1 MAATGLPTAAELE
14 LLEPYRD
21 RIPARV
27 FTHPVAL
34 PENESFGRNR
44 KTLLQADA
52 LLEEAGWVVKDFKRV
67 KEETGEPF
75 TLEFVVSAGDHE
87 RMLLPYVDNLKRLGI
102 EAVLRKVDSNLMSNR
117 LRRYQFDATIQQY
130 YQFKIPVPSWLR
142 SSFLSRYVDQPN
154 MGNFAG
160 VDSPAVDFLVE
171 KALSASSEEELST
184 AGRALDHW
192 EGLPEK
198 VLGIWEY
205 PLETFMGPAAVCDL
219 TSVRPVEGENDKGEI
234 VNKGQDISPDHLSNI
249 QTGDIVLMWSPY
261 RGSEQPILPAETAKW
276 LADKKIKM
284 LAVEMPGVNWETNA
298 QAPQPNNS
306 PTHRNMLGNNIPITY
321 PLVNVST
328 LTKERVFYIGLPL
341 SVERLEATWI
351 RAVAFEER

>member
-1 MAATGLPTAAELE
+1 MVARIKRLNGDIEEGKPDILGLPW
-14 LLEPYRD
+14 
-21 RIPARV
+21 I
-27 FTHPVAL
+27 
-34 PENESFGRNR
+34 
-44 KTLLQADA
+44 
-52 LLEEAGWVVKDFKRV
+52 LEEGVAEYDNTFYTWVGGWKD
-67 KEETGEPF
+67 
-75 TLEFVVSAGDHE
+75 D
-87 RMLLPYVDNLKRLGI
+87 
-102 EAVLRKVDSNLMSNR
+102 KVWPMRISGHFGSH
-117 LRRYQFDATIQQY
+117 TEGG
-130 YQFKIPVPSWLR
+130 K
-142 SSFLSRYVDQPN
+142 
-154 MGNFAG
+154 GH
-160 VDSPAVDFLVE
+160 
-171 KALSASSEEELST
+171 
-184 AGRALDHW
+184 LDHW

-198 VLGIWEY
+198 FLGIWEY

-219 TSVRPVEGENDKGEI
+219 TSVRPVEGENEKGEI